1 MAASSSVLVVTSAL
15 GVLPAT
21 VVVGDWG
28 SGRPSGCIQ
37 PKGSGTAVGRGESG
51 MAAGEG
57 DPIWI
62 GSGGRRDRKRREGA
76 VILLGDGRR
85 GSDREGGGEPLDRRH
100 QMIFD
105 RWMCHTMNE

>member
-1 MAASSSVLVVTSAL
+1 MGGHLAAYNQRVQGQPSVEVNL
-15 GVLPAT
+15 GWPPVKAI
-21 VVVGDWG
+21 
-28 SGRPSGCIQ
+28 R
-37 PKGSGTAVGRGESG
+37 
-51 MAAGEG
+51 
-57 DPIWI
+57 
-62 GSGGRRDRKRREGA
+62 SGGRRDRKRREGA